1 MISRL
6 KYSLMAKK
14 DHPKAHE
21 PENQDEQSPESVE
34 TMSFEQAMAE
44 LEQISARLEANELS
58 LAGSLAAYQRG
69 GQLLAHA
76 KALLESVQTQIE
88 VIDEQGRRSVPS
100 HTFLPDDGPPAC

>member
-1 MISRL
+1 
-6 KYSLMAKK
+6 MAKK
-14 DHPKAHE
+14 DSSKAHE
-21 PENQDEQSPESVE
+21 PEHQAEESLE
-34 TMSFEQAMAE
+34 SIQTMSFEQAMAE
-44 LEQISARLEANELS
+44 LEQISARLDANELS

-100 HTFLPDDGPPAC
+100 HTFLADDGPPAS

>member
-1 MISRL
+1 
-6 KYSLMAKK
+6 MAKK
-14 DHPKAHE
+14 DPSKAHE
-21 PENQDEQSPESVE
+21 PENQAEQSFESIQ

-44 LEQISARLEANELS
+44 LEQISARLDANELS

-76 KALLESVQTQIE
+76 KALLESVQTQSE

-100 HTFLPDDGPPAC
+100 HTFLPDDGPPASS